1 MSSWSGLRGGHSA
14 DRSHIDTP
22 AYWTC
27 AERAAITHH
36 LACCAVERSRHGSV
50 YRMMRAKTRRLRLG
64 IRAAIEQ
71 TRTIACSPGTRVRS
85 QCSAFCRSHHIERA
99 LFAWQS
105 PSLNAIARK
114 DAASVSPRRHERE
127 TGSADTDSACKLRTA
142 HRRRT
147 QRDDPGRMGQDPPRQ
162 NRGHETEL

>member
-1 MSSWSGLRGGHSA
+1 
-14 DRSHIDTP
+14 
-22 AYWTC
+22 
-27 AERAAITHH
+27 
-36 LACCAVERSRHGSV
+36 
-50 YRMMRAKTRRLRLG
+50 MMRAKTRRLRLG
-64 IRAAIEQ
+64 IGAAIEQ

-147 QRDDPGRMGQDPPRQ
+147 QRDDPGRDGAGPAATKPRPRNRALQVSYLSVRKRQKGRAPVAHCAPAASCMGR
-162 NRGHETEL
+162 RLLVGAG